1 MGRKYP
7 YQHQTPP
14 TGFQAALPLHTPP
27 RRDPLRLVPC
37 SPSFPVLRNG
47 YHEVT
52 VEDGGIEIRSTNG
65 NGNSGE
71 DGHQTTRHE
80 SCPAMQESIKPW
92 KRRFLLEI
100 HHFRFQGSVKRL
112 GDVTT
117 NNEGES
123 VGKRKK
129 IRTNQIRCLF
139 RKLRQWQ
146 PVTLSFSLRY
156 SLSFG

>member
-1 MGRKYP
+1 VVGEGRLMGRKYP
-7 YQHQTPP
+7 YQHQTHP

-92 KRRFLLEI
+92 KRRFLLET

-129 IRTNQIRCLF
+129 IF
-139 RKLRQWQ
+139 D
-146 PVTLSFSLRY
+146 VF
-156 SLSFG
+156 FGN